1 MSKEPEKL
9 TVVAVED
16 EDKSLVISV
25 CPEDYSKLYTLTLYK
40 EDYNSK
46 TKEWTKKDEV
56 TERFNEDLNKIGGVP
71 NTGDTLEVYTS
82 DNGKAYLE
90 PSNFIEVEKPSAKM
104 ANKLL
109 KDCVIERIRDNS
121 KGRIVTV
128 AYKGKFY
135 EFAFNTSVW
144 VPTINKFVYN
154 DAKAKKA
161 RERFEGIFEESPIT
175 WENALVKDS
184 EGEFL
189 AKGVKIDCLVRKN
202 ELDQSGNSA
211 FLEPVKIESP
221 DDDLPF

>member
-1 MSKEPEKL
+1 MAKEPEKL

-40 EDYNSK
+40 EDYNKK
-46 TKEWTKKDEV
+46 TKEWSKTDEV
-56 TERFNEDLNKIGGVP
+56 TKRFEDELKTIGGVP
-71 NTGDTLEVYTS
+71 KTGDVLEVYTS
-82 DNGKAYLE
+82 DNGRAYLE
-90 PSNFIEVEKPSAKM
+90 PNNYIEVEKPTAKM

-109 KDCVIERIRDNS
+109 KDCVIERVRDNS

-135 EFAFNTSVW
+135 EFSFNTSVW
-144 VPTINKFVYN
+144 VPTIGKFVYN

-161 RERFEGIFEESPIT
+161 RERFEDIFEDSTIT
-175 WENALVKDS
+175 WENALTKDK
-184 EGEFL
+184 EGNFL

-202 ELDQSGNSA
+202 ELDPSGNSA
-211 FLEPVKIESP
+211 FLEPVKIEAP
-221 DDDLPF
+221 DDELPF